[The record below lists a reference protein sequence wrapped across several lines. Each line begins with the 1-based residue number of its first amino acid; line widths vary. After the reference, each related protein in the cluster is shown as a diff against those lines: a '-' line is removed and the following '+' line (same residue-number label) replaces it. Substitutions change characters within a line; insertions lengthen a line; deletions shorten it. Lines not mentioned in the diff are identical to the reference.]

1 MSKAAGERMLEQ
13 NDVDKDM
20 WWAYGLVL
28 LGTFLGFRFLS
39 LFLLTV
45 DYVTF
50 FVQEDIPQWTLT
62 CVSVSFRCL
71 SSEVTV
77 PSSLGFSPSLY
88 VVHPHIP
95 PSWLQPP
102 PVLF

>member
-1 MSKAAGERMLEQ
+1 LTSKAAGERMLEQ

-28 LGTFLGFRFLS
+28 LGTFLGFRFFS
-39 LFLLTV
+39 LFLITV

-62 CVSVSFRCL
+62 CVSVSFFGSDSAVLPRFL
-71 SSEVTV
+71 SFSVRRT
-77 PSSLGFSPSLY
+77 PTHSSKLAPT
-88 VVHPHIP
+88 
-95 PSWLQPP
+95 PP
-102 PVLF
+102 PLPS